1 MVGRYHACS
10 SAARRCDAPA
20 KHRPWPGILFT
31 WVLATFRATER
42 SLGVN
47 FKKWPK
53 IGLQRVQNFDLF
65 SSPGKVC
72 LTGTEACCSWMRTCE
87 CRGMQ
92 PVADTYALHLSHYM
106 CTKCALQAHYIFLS
120 LHCIYVICAL
130 HCHCVRNA
138 VGFSFP
144 SHYLRVQFHLHSQSH
159 SSLHCVSVCSVPCIC
174 IYLSFLM
181 CILFTCTLRL
191 HFEYI
196 WNTSALRF
204 LLHDVYTIS
213 AKQLQLHYM
222 CSHTFTSTIAQLAS
236 FAISIGLVRIA
247 VCALHFHSALRCMA
261 HIHVRNMYIHVQSRT
276 HTHTCTCTHTHTH
289 IHT

>member
-144 SHYLRVQFHLHSQSH
+144 SHYLRVQLHLHSQSH
-159 SSLHCVSVCSVPCIC
+159 SSLHCVSVCSVPCVC

-222 CSHTFTSTIAQLAS
+222 CSHIPLHLRLRSLHRLQFRLDWFELPYVRCTSTLRCVAWRTYTYVTFTYTYN
-236 FAISIGLVRIA
+236 
-247 VCALHFHSALRCMA
+247 
-261 HIHVRNMYIHVQSRT
+261 HV
-276 HTHTCTCTHTHTH
+276 HTHMYMHTHTHTH